1 MSIVVENSTVLSA
14 LTEKF
19 AEVFGDTKEVEYFFS
34 PGRINLIGE
43 HTDYNGGYVFPASI
57 TIGTTGLARLR
68 EDKKV
73 KLYSENFPKLGV
85 IEFDL
90 DEVEKKGIQHH
101 IALK

>member
-43 HTDYNGGYVFPASI
+43 HTDYNGGYVFPA
-57 TIGTTGLARLR
+57 
-68 EDKKV
+68 
-73 KLYSENFPKLGV
+73 
-85 IEFDL
+85 
-90 DEVEKKGIQHH
+90 
-101 IALK
+101 